1 MQEKKTVVVTGASG
15 GIGRVL
21 LDRLWRDGYECVAV
35 DKDGRVLA
43 LEKEGVEAICAD
55 LTSDDIFERLKAVL
69 EGKQRIY
76 GIVFASGIMLP
87 GKVTET
93 EEDDWEATLEI
104 NLTAVF
110 RFTKWLLPYLMQN
123 KPSHV
128 IAVASHLGVVASYD
142 LTAYS
147 VSKAALIEFVK
158 CVALDYGDAGVMA
171 NCVSP
176 GFLKTKML
184 DRAMS
189 RFAGNKKWMFATGGM
204 PKQHIDVEDVAN
216 LISFLL
222 TQNSMNGENVVMDAG
237 YSVR

>member
-1 MQEKKTVVVTGASG
+1 MEEKKTVIVTGANG
-15 GIGRVL
+15 GIGRVVVDKL
-21 LDRLWRDGYECVAV
+21 RRDGYECIAV
-35 DKDGRVLA
+35 DKEEQVSA
-43 LEKEGVEAICAD
+43 LEGDGTEVICGD
-55 LTSDDIFERLKAVL
+55 LTSDDIFERLEVVL
-69 EGKQRIY
+69 GRKRRIY
-76 GIVFASGIMLP
+76 GVVFASGIMLP
-87 GKVTET
+87 GMVTESGQ
-93 EEDDWEATLEI
+93 EDWERTLDV
-104 NLTAVF
+104 NLTSVF
-110 RFTKWLLPYLMQN
+110 RFTKLLLPYLMQN

-128 IAVASHLGVVASYD
+128 IAIASHLGVVGSYG

-171 NCVSP
+171 NCISP
-176 GFLKTKML
+176 GFIKTKML
-184 DRAMS
+184 DRAVG